1 MNTPQ
6 LSDAALALFRQ
17 ARKLSKADLDRLAE
31 AAGQLD
37 EDPKFRAE
45 YLKSLL
51 LEQIREAMD
60 AKGISQSEMARRWG
74 KTRQYLSRVL
84 DEDKRVNFTLET
96 LVELSA
102 LVGRKVEVNLLDPSE
117 HTHVLRCK
125 VTPRTVAARGDFGE
139 VPVRSRP
146 ALFDADAFVDRGSIG
161 WEENDYEQARMPA

>member
-6 LSDAALALFRQ
+6 LSDAALALFQQ
-17 ARKLSKADLDRLAE
+17 ARKLSKSELDRLAE
-31 AAGQLD
+31 SAGQLD
-37 EDPKFRAE
+37 EDPTFRAE

-60 AKGISQSEMARRWG
+60 DKGISQSELARRWG

-84 DEDKRVNFTLET
+84 DEDNRVNFTLET
-96 LVELSA
+96 LVELST

-125 VTPRTVAARGDFGE
+125 VTPRTIAARDDFGE
-139 VPVRSRP
+139 VPAPSRH
-146 ALFDADAFVDRGSIG
+146 ALFELDQFVDRGNIH